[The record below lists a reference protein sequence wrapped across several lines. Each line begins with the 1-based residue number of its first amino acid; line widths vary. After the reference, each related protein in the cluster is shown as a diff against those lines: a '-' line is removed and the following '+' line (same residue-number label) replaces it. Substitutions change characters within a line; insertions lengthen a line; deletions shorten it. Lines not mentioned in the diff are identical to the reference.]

1 MKNASEV
8 ATMLLALVDNGLR
21 KTRTELSPAV
31 ASLDPEASGV
41 GFGLLSLVIAN
52 SQSLEST

>member
-1 MKNASEV
+1 MKDGSEA

-21 KTRTELSPAV
+21 KTRTELSPAF

-41 GFGLLSLVIAN
+41 GFGLLSSVIAN
-52 SQSLEST
+52 NQRLEST